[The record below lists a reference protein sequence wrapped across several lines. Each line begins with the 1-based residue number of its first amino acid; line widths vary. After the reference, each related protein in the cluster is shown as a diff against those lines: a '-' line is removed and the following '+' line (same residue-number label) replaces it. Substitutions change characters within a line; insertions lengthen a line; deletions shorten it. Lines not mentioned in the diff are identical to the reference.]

1 MFSKLTSHV
10 KSTYKNYLLRV
21 SINLFFYLVPARLVD
36 EKTDEAASVNNFADL
51 HSIDHL
57 ADTLKCYF
65 IHYFVS
71 ADSVTQHSS
80 GSVTRIRTVFQI

>member
-57 ADTLKCYF
+57 ADTEVLFYSLFCICWLSHTTQLRKCN
-65 IHYFVS
+65 
-71 ADSVTQHSS
+71 
-80 GSVTRIRTVFQI
+80 

>member
-21 SINLFFYLVPARLVD
+21 KHKPFFFYLVPARLVD
-36 EKTDEAASVNNFADL
+36 EKTDESASVNNFADL

-57 ADTLKCYF
+57 ADTEVLFYSLFC
-65 IHYFVS
+65 IC
-71 ADSVTQHSS
+71 
-80 GSVTRIRTVFQI
+80 